1 MATVAYVIT
10 NLTVG
15 ISSHFVLLLAQI
27 SVYQV
32 TADADV
38 RITLKAVSTT

>member
-1 MATVAYVIT
+1 MTTVAYVIT

-15 ISSHFVLLLAQI
+15 ISSHFVLLLAHTR
-27 SVYQV
+27 YQV